1 MGFFNEPHGVAAL
14 PWGEIAVSDTY
25 NNRVQIFDQNGGLRA
40 PELTPLRKR
49 DINLS
54 LSLYP
59 PLRVFPIPLCVKF
72 RSLSVQGHFAC
83 ALAHR
88 GESSC
93 QFIPSLTGRL
103 LLPRPAWSNPTYQ
116 SRHRGAMCRPLI
128 GTSRSRRLPRKLHL
142 LRQNHRRHW
151 LMRLCPVGT
160 GLFPRCSPPHA
171 HSVHFI
177 PRYQLHLKTMTS
189 LPLPSKR
196 RARQPPK
203 TSHTWRLETNVETQP
218 APRPAQLSGYRLP
231 LQRGNRTP
239 VRTQCFATSFVASLR
254 RQVLMVAT

>member
-1 MGFFNEPHGVAAL
+1 VGFFNEPHGVAAL
-14 PWGEIAVSDTY
+14 PSGEIAVADTY
-25 NNRVQIFDQNGGLRA
+25 NNRVQIFDQNGGSRA
-40 PELTPLRKR
+40 HELTSLRKR

-54 LSLYP
+54 LSLSP
-59 PLRVFPIPLCVKF
+59 PLRVFPIPLCVIF

-83 ALAHR
+83 ALAHQ

-93 QFIPSLTGRL
+93 QFSPSLTGRL
-103 LLPRPAWSNPTYQ
+103 LLPRPAWSNSNYQ
-116 SRHRGAMCRPLI
+116 SRQRGAICRPHI
-128 GTSRSRRLPRKLHL
+128 GSSRSRRLPRKLHL
-142 LRQNHRRHW
+142 LRQNHGRCR

-160 GLFPRCSPPHA
+160 GLFPRCSPPHE

-177 PRYQLHLKTMTS
+177 PRHQLHLKTMAR

-203 TSHTWRLETNVETQP
+203 TSHTWRLETNEETKP
-218 APRPAQLSGYRLP
+218 APSPAQLSGYRLP
-231 LQRGNRTP
+231 LQRGNQTP
-239 VRTQCFATSFVASLR
+239 VRTQCFATSFAASLR